1 MYVGF
6 FQPMNADRAVVKGGR
21 MSASDSFVEFLF
33 ELLSPL
39 GRITARRMFGKSGLF
54 CDGVM
59 FGMLAE
65 DTLYLRVDEKNRETF
80 REAEAFPPLNY
91 TKGGTTIDLAFW
103 QVPDRLF
110 DEPDEL
116 LIWAR
121 AALEAAM
128 RVALKRQRQPGK
140 HCTGAKIV
148 RAKGG

>member
-1 MYVGF
+1 ML
-6 FQPMNADRAVVKGGR
+6 D
-21 MSASDSFVEFLF
+21 SDSFVEFLF

-65 DTLYLRVDEKNRETF
+65 GRLYFRVDEKNRKTF
-80 REAEAFPPLNY
+80 HEAETFPPLNY

-103 QVPDRLF
+103 RVPDRLF
-110 DEPDEL
+110 DEPDEF

-121 AALEAAM
+121 AALDAAT
-128 RVALKRQRQPGK
+128 RAALKRQRHSSQSLK
-140 HCTGAKIV
+140 
-148 RAKGG
+148 R